1 MEKDIYYEN
10 INISINT
17 LTLFERMYNE
27 KKKEIV
33 SDLKKTFKEKYN
45 IHINESKLSKDVSLN
60 TSKCMGTSTTDTNY

>member
-60 TSKCMGTSTTDTNY
+60 TSKCITSTTDTNY

>member
-17 LTLFERMYNE
+17 LTLFEKMYEE

-45 IHINESKLSKDVSLN
+45 IHINESKLSKDVSIN
-60 TSKCMGTSTTDTNY
+60 TSKCITATTDTNY

>member
-45 IHINESKLSKDVSLN
+45 IHINESKLSKDVSIN
-60 TSKCMGTSTTDTNY
+60 TSKCITSTTDTNY

>member
-60 TSKCMGTSTTDTNY
+60 TSKCLTSTTDTNY

>member
-33 SDLKKTFKEKYN
+33 SDLKK
-45 IHINESKLSKDVSLN
+45 S
-60 TSKCMGTSTTDTNY
+60 

>member
-17 LTLFERMYNE
+17 LTLFEKMYEE

-45 IHINESKLSKDVSLN
+45 IHINESKLTKDVSIN
-60 TSKCMGTSTTDTNY
+60 TSKCITSTTDTNY

>member
-1 MEKDIYYEN
+1 MEKEIYYEN

-60 TSKCMGTSTTDTNY
+60 TSKCITSTTDTNY

>member
-17 LTLFERMYNE
+17 LTLFEKMYEE

-45 IHINESKLSKDVSLN
+45 IHINESKLSKDVSIN
-60 TSKCMGTSTTDTNY
+60 TSKCITSTTDTNY

>member
-17 LTLFERMYNE
+17 LTLFEKMYEE

-60 TSKCMGTSTTDTNY
+60 TSKCITSTTDTNY

>member
-17 LTLFERMYNE
+17 LTLFEKMYEE
-27 KKKEIV
+27 KKKGIV

-45 IHINESKLSKDVSLN
+45 IHINESKLSKDVSIN
-60 TSKCMGTSTTDTNY
+60 TSKCITSTTDTNY

>member
-17 LTLFERMYNE
+17 LTLFEKMYEE

-45 IHINESKLSKDVSLN
+45 IHINESKLSKDVSIN
-60 TSKCMGTSTTDTNY
+60 TSKCITSTTDTHY

>member
-60 TSKCMGTSTTDTNY
+60 TSKCMGTSTTDINY